1 MIWEYLRKE
10 VADKRLD
17 SFLTEKGD
25 EGWELAYV
33 RRGKETRVN
42 RDPDFWE
49 VIFKRPKVGAVRPE
63 PPVADKPQAVPDR
76 ERSSE
81 EAS

>member
-17 SFLTEKGD
+17 AFLTEKGA
-25 EGWELAYV
+25 EGWDLAYV

-49 VIFKRPKVGAVRPE
+49 VIFKRPRE
-63 PPVADKPQAVPDR
+63 SSPPSGPAQPVPPTA
-76 ERSSE
+76 E
-81 EAS
+81 ESAR